1 MKTKTQN
8 LKLIF
13 LLLGVFFSLPSIA
26 GNYGKE
32 FTLSSPPFT
41 IEGKELYANPRG
53 LGIPPEDVMN
63 RANIKNG
70 EKITI
75 DLRNIENLTRVSYL
89 TGGTLTWNESEK
101 KIEVEGAG
109 SVLFYYHTKKNGE
122 SEKEWAVMTDVNYY
136 GVLQYQGGDAPN
148 ELLVTT
154 ANENEVLSVP
164 SEKFAAIWWQS
175 SLVDQDNFVSLQYE
189 NIYQNT
195 IANFIEK
202 TKEVFQAEGIPY
214 RDEFILGIQCND
226 GTSNGNHHNPYPVS
240 YDYITIKDLRQPA
253 PSLEVSPTLLSF
265 HENGGSQSVTVTS
278 NQAWSI
284 SSNQAWVSVS
294 PASGTND
301 GSFTV
306 SVKSNTSQQPRT
318 ASITVTSGGLS
329 KTITINQVAA
339 LPDPVLELTPNSIS
353 APANGETETGTVTSN
368 QIWNASSNQAWVSV
382 SPASGTND
390 GSFTVSVE
398 SNASQQP
405 RTATITVTVAD
416 LSKTISVN

>member
-136 GVLQYQGGDAPN
+136 GVLQYQGGDAPSEIGVVN
-148 ELLVTT
+148 STDSRVGK
-154 ANENEVLSVP
+154 EVNGVFYLSETESLFVP
-164 SEKFAAIWWQS
+164 NHAFKDGMWWEG
-175 SLVDQDNFVSLQYE
+175 SLNKDNFVDLRDDQSTNQISL
-189 NIYQNT
+189 
-195 IANFIEK
+195 
-202 TKEVFQAEGIPY
+202 KEILERAESRVNGY
-214 RDEFILGIQCND
+214 TNSLNLRIQTND
-226 GTSNGNHHNPYPVS
+226 GTCNGGVYSGSISPTVT
-240 YDYITIKDLRQPA
+240 ITDLRQPA

-265 HENGGSQSVTVTS
+265 HENGESQSVTVTS
-278 NQAWSI
+278 
-284 SSNQAWVSVS
+284 
-294 PASGTND
+294 T
-301 GSFTV
+301 
-306 SVKSNTSQQPRT
+306 
-318 ASITVTSGGLS
+318 
-329 KTITINQVAA
+329 
-339 LPDPVLELTPNSIS
+339 
-353 APANGETETGTVTSN
+353 

-390 GSFTVSVE
+390 GSFTVTVQP
-398 SNASQQP
+398 NASQQS
-405 RTATITVTVAD
+405 RTATITVTAAD

>member
-13 LLLGVFFSLPSIA
+13 LLLGVFFSLPSMA
-26 GNYGKE
+26 KDYGKTLEVTTQGQVLNATE
-32 FTLSSPPFT
+32 F
-41 IEGKELYANPRG
+41 
-53 LGIPPEDVMN
+53 MHH
-63 RANIKNG
+63 
-70 EKITI
+70 
-75 DLRNIENLTRVSYL
+75 
-89 TGGTLTWNESEK
+89 
-101 KIEVEGAG
+101 EGAG
-109 SVLFYYHTKKNGE
+109 TPDIITRVKVKNGVE
-122 SEKEWAVMTDVNYY
+122 FYVQLPINHQVFGITNGVLIGDQIKVSNAGTLRFEFNYNVTWYYVLSDVNYY

-164 SEKFAAIWWQS
+164 SEKFAAIWWRS

-214 RDEFILGIQCND
+214 RDEFILRIQCDD

-306 SVKSNTSQQPRT
+306 
-318 ASITVTSGGLS
+318 TV
-329 KTITINQVAA
+329 Q
-339 LPDPVLELTPNSIS
+339 
-353 APANGETETGTVTSN
+353 
-368 QIWNASSNQAWVSV
+368 
-382 SPASGTND
+382 
-390 GSFTVSVE
+390 